1 MVYAGTAA
9 ENSQTLSVLVYA
21 PTKPVGLSV
30 ERKRGTIKTAN
41 YSALDA
47 MAEKVHKKHKATGLT
62 AVVRLAL
69 LGVMFVE
76 ARVPSVLHR
85 KLLGAIVSSVD
96 DGDVAVA
103 LRAHGAT
110 TALDIAVACVEHLND
125 ATDQAEHLPTK
136 FTGGLYC

>member
-1 MVYAGTAA
+1 MHQQNRLAVGGKKKSNN
-9 ENSQTLSVLVYA
+9 NSELIGRA
-21 PTKPVGLSV
+21 RHG
-30 ERKRGTIKTAN
+30 A
-41 YSALDA
+41 
-47 MAEKVHKKHKATGLT
+47 KVHKKQKATGLT

-69 LGVMFVE
+69 LSVVFVE

-110 TALDIAVACVEHLND
+110 TTLDIAVACV
-125 ATDQAEHLPTK
+125 
-136 FTGGLYC
+136 